1 MVNQNTPNFKAHL
14 LTGKRLIPVLMAIIS
29 IIATVLLT
37 QLVSTMLRFEN
48 QTGISA
54 HILSQAE
61 RVASELDTAQ
71 QVASNSPYPE
81 CTVDDINLLRRLTLE
96 YELVQDIGRV
106 WQGKIICTA
115 GWGILKHATVLP
127 DTGYYSHIEGRTFY
141 RHVADMLPV
150 KKTNNLIVK
159 GNTVIFTSPVN
170 IKMQYMSDLML
181 DWHLVTRNGAYV
193 FDTFSTPSQSDSHNW
208 LSLFTQR
215 SQQRICSK
223 QFDLCVETTTQNN
236 ALTALPSGVLLVL
249 VVLGAGAG
257 YLAGFA
263 LMVWAGR
270 INSIDAR
277 LKKAVFYHLLHLEYQ
292 PQYRLS
298 DESVVG
304 AEVLVRWKDDVYG
317 NVSPEFFIKLAE
329 RLGIYRQITRF
340 VIEQSLMD
348 MSGLMAEHPDFTLS
362 INVGKHDI
370 TDATFLPYLNA
381 MADNSGCLR
390 QQIKMEITEKTDV
403 NYKIIA
409 ESARE
414 LQQLGYLVSLDDF
427 GTGVAN
433 IHWLTEITFDEIKL
447 DKYFVRGLGDD
458 FKKTMLDALLSIIVP
473 LNKTIVFEGIETRE
487 EKEIVLSAYATAI
500 GQGWYYS
507 RAVPVNEFIKIYHN
521 ARKECQES
529 AGE

>member
-1 MVNQNTPNFKAHL
+1 MENQNTPNFKARL
-14 LTGKRLIPVLMAIIS
+14 LTGKRLIPILAAIVSMIV
-29 IIATVLLT
+29 TLLLT
-37 QLVSTMLRFEN
+37 QLVSTTLTLEN
-48 QTGISA
+48 QTGMSA

-61 RVASELDTAQ
+61 RVAKELDTAQ

-81 CTVDDINLLRRLTLE
+81 CTVDDINLLRRVTLE

-115 GWGILKHATVLP
+115 GWGILKHAAVLP
-127 DTGYYSHIEGRTFY
+127 ETGYYSHSEGRTFY
-141 RHVADMLPV
+141 RHAVDMLPV
-150 KKTNNLIVK
+150 KKTNDLIVK

-181 DWHLVTRNGAYV
+181 DWHLITRNGSYV
-193 FDTFSTPSQSDSHNW
+193 FDTFSAPSPVDSHSW

-236 ALTALPSGVLLVL
+236 ALAGLPSGVLLVIIA
-249 VVLGAGAG
+249 LGAGAG

-263 LMVWAGR
+263 LMVWLGR

-277 LKKAVFYHLLHLEYQ
+277 LKKAVYYHLLHLEYQ

-298 DESVVG
+298 DESIVG

-340 VIEQSLMD
+340 VIEQSLVD
-348 MSGLMAEHPDFTLS
+348 MSGLIAQHPDFTLS

-381 MADNSGCLR
+381 LADSSGCMR
-390 QQIKMEITEKTDV
+390 QQIKMEITEKTDI

-414 LQQLGYLVSLDDF
+414 LQRLGYLVSLDDF

-458 FKKTMLDALLSIIVP
+458 FKKAMLDALLSIIVP

-487 EKEIVLSAYATAI
+487 EKEIVLSAHATAI

-507 RAVPVNEFIKIYHN
+507 RAVPINEFIRLYHSTL
-521 ARKECQES
+521 KQ
-529 AGE
+529 